1 MFPSRKRELIIS
13 QREHLRLV
21 AQLALFWG
29 NSQFDRP
36 VLPWEP
42 FRRGVAFHDW
52 HYPELDTLAIIG
64 APEAD
69 WLAIT
74 KDGMAAEWGDPV
86 TDIIIKLHL
95 QRLLAINPSE
105 ERRAL
110 MAQLEAEIQALLP
123 ATGFSRADFTWADQ
137 ITRLCDNISF
147 FFCFEEP
154 RQRTYAV
161 GSRVGGDE
169 MIDVT
174 LEVTGDGRV
183 IVSPWPFNVPYIAG
197 TLIGYDAAGYPD
209 TLVPRLVPYHICG

>member
-1 MFPSRKRELIIS
+1 MFPSEKRELIIS

-64 APEAD
+64 APEAE
-69 WLAIT
+69 WIAIT
-74 KDGMAAEWGDPV
+74 RDGIAANWDDPV
-86 TDIIIKLHL
+86 TAIIIKLHL
-95 QRLLAINPSE
+95 QRLLAINPTE
-105 ERRAL
+105 ERHAL
-110 MAQLEAEIQALLP
+110 MAQLEEEIESLLP
-123 ATGFSRADFTWADQ
+123 TSGFKRVDFAWADQ

-147 FFCFEEP
+147 FFCFESARE
-154 RQRTYAV
+154 RNYTV
-161 GSRVGGDE
+161 GNRAGGE
-169 MIDVT
+169 ETIEVT
-174 LEVTGDGRV
+174 INVTGDGRV
-183 IVSPWPFNVPYIAG
+183 IVSPWPFSVPYIAG

-209 TLVPRLVPYHICG
+209 ALVPRLVPYHICG